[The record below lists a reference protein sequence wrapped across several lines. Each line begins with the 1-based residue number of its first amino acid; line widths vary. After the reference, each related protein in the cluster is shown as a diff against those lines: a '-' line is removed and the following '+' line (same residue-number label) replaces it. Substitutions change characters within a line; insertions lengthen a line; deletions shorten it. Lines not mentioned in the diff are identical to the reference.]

1 MDRDSQTPNQQ
12 GCLGAA
18 RPTAGPLLG
27 FRWPGLAPGEAP
39 THPLGQT
46 DLSHRTHTA
55 RPSARKSQKKVAVSD
70 RLPITR
76 ISFASLN
83 PVPLTATTSLR
94 RRRFPSSW
102 IRNRGLGRT
111 RQDKTNGEPIATFPP
126 DTSKLEGVSGTHHTP
141 PGLSWGKATHIP
153 TPRVR
158 MRAG

>member
-111 RQDKTNGEPIATFPP
+111 RQDKTRQTGSLSRRFPQ
-126 DTSKLEGVSGTHHTP
+126 TRASWRESAAHITH
-141 PGLSWGKATHIP
+141 
-153 TPRVR
+153 PR
-158 MRAG
+158 G